1 MTPAIPVHICN
12 LRPHLRRSTAAAHR
26 PTPTL
31 AKDIS

>member
-1 MTPAIPVHICN
+1 MTSAIPVRICDF
-12 LRPHLRRSTAAAHR
+12 RPHLRRSTAAAHR